1 MSAAEALKIARAAG
15 VRIGVDGD
23 TLTLEAYA
31 EPPAAV
37 VELLAYYKPGV
48 IKLLRPANDGWS
60 AADWQAFFN
69 ECISVVEFNGGLSR
83 TEAEARAFAHC
94 VVEWLNRNTL
104 RSSPDRCHYCGRS
117 ERSGDPLVPFG
128 TEPTRHAWLHSRCW
142 PAWHAAR
149 KTEAIAALATMGIAQ
164 PRTNQ

>member
-23 TLTLEAYA
+23 TLTLEADV

-37 VELLAYYKPGV
+37 VE
-48 IKLLRPANDGWS
+48 LLRPANDGWS
-60 AADWQAFFN
+60 AADWQVFFN
-69 ECISVVEFNGGLSR
+69 ECIGVAECNGGLSR
-83 TEAEARAFAHC
+83 TEAEAHAFAHC

-117 ERSGDPLVPFG
+117 ECSGDPLVPFG
-128 TEPTRHAWLHSRCW
+128 TEPTGHAWLHSRCW
-142 PAWHAAR
+142 PAWHLGR
-149 KTEAIAALATMGIAQ
+149 KADAVAALAKLGITTS
-164 PRTNQ
+164 RTNQ